1 MAPFTITL
9 GIIALFI
16 IVVLFNTY
24 IIVEERTARVVQRLG
39 QFKSVLRPGLHFLV
53 PFIEKASKPIDLRI
67 RQVDVQIETKTKDNV
82 FVQLLVSVHL
92 QIREDLIQDAYY
104 KLSDPISQLS
114 SYIYDDVRAEVPK
127 MSLDD
132 VFARKEDIAFSIQEN
147 LAIQMEEYG
156 YRIIK
161 ALITDIEPDKLVK
174 ESMNRINA
182 ARRNKEAL
190 SEDAEGRKMAKIKD
204 AEADKESKRLQGEG
218 VAEQRLAIIKGFADS
233 VQDFSDTL
241 KDVSAVEIMQFVL
254 LTQHYDTM
262 KEIGEKNATMLVPYT
277 PNSVNDIQQQLM
289 QGSFMS
295 NKMHDIQQEMQK
307 NPDGKTALQGMDNL
321 AKARVEF
328 QKRQEAIHD
337 IDSNINDAFNK

>member
-1 MAPFTITL
+1 MD
-9 GIIALFI
+9 ALFI
-16 IVVLFNTY
+16 IGIAIVAFLAIVLFNTY
-24 IIVEERTARVVQRLG
+24 IIVQERTARVVQRLG
-39 QFKSVLRPGLHFLV
+39 QFNRVLKPGLHFLI
-53 PFIEKASKPIDLRI
+53 PFLDSASKPIDLRI
-67 RQVDVQIETKTKDNV
+67 RQIDVQIETKTKDNV
-82 FVQLLVSVHL
+82 FVQIRVSVHL
-92 QIREDLIQDAYY
+92 QVREDLVQDAYY

-147 LAIQMEEYG
+147 LATQMQDYG

-161 ALITDIEPDKLVK
+161 ALITDIEPDSLVK

-204 AEADKESKRLQGEG
+204 AEAEKESKRLQGEG
-218 VAEQRLAIIKGFADS
+218 VADQRLAIIKGFADS
-233 VQDFSDTL
+233 VQDFSETL

-254 LTQHYDTM
+254 LTQHYDTI
-262 KEIGEKNATMLVPYT
+262 KEIGERNSTMLVPYS
-277 PNSVNDIQQQLM
+277 PNSVSDLQQQIM

-295 NKMHDIQQEMQK
+295 NKMHDIQQKIEK
-307 NPDGKTALQGMDNL
+307 EGHNKVSLEGMDKL
-321 AKARVEF
+321 EKARVQF
-328 QKRQEAIHD
+328 QQKQESILD
-337 IDSNINDAFNK
+337 VDKDINDAFL